1 MQTVSL
7 FPQLLDFQMLG
18 IFALRVTLG
27 FIFLYFWYEKITKPH
42 SEKTEFFE
50 KLKLRPAKLY
60 FTIVSYTEGLIGALL
75 IVGLYV
81 QGVAIV
87 AGAMMLLASIIKWR
101 KSALLPQGTVAF
113 YIVLSVVSFSLLF
126 LGAGAFAIDL
136 PL

>member
-1 MQTVSL
+1 MQTLSL

-27 FIFLYFWYEKITKPH
+27 FIFVYFWYEKITKPH
-42 SEKTEFFE
+42 SEKIEFFE
-50 KLKLRPAKLY
+50 KLKLHPAKLY
-60 FTIVSYTEGLIGALL
+60 FIIVSYTEGILGVLL
-75 IVGLYV
+75 VFGLYT

-101 KSALLPQGTVAF
+101 KSVLLPQGTVAF
-113 YIVLSVVSFSLLF
+113 YIVLSVFSFSLLF